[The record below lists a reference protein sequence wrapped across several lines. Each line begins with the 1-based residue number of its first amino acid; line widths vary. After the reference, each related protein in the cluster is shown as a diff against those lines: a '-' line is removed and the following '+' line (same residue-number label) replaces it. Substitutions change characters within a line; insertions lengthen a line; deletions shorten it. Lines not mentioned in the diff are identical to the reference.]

1 MCKWAHA
8 EGIKPQRMGD
18 SGRPDLHFT
27 CIVARA
33 TRADAEDQQS
43 ELRCRLKVNDE
54 PEPRSQP
61 HDLIPRLHPR
71 GRLAS
76 EA

>member
-1 MCKWAHA
+1 MRKGAHA
-8 EGIKPQRMGD
+8 EGIQPQRMGD
-18 SGRPDLHFT
+18 SCRPDFT

-33 TRADAEDQQS
+33 TRADAEDQQT

>member
-1 MCKWAHA
+1 MRRASSPNGWA
-8 EGIKPQRMGD
+8 IQ
-18 SGRPDLHFT
+18 GRPDFT

-33 TRADAEDQQS
+33 TRADAEDQQT